1 MFNIEE
7 IITLTNPELL
17 LLYEAFQSK
26 WQRLIKPVT
35 FEKFCQL
42 YDTVNSEEQLYRV
55 LVGGELAGVFG
66 LSGHFSNRKV
76 SYNGKKKLSD
86 WRWYLGIE
94 LLKDKIQA
102 NECYVSFITI
112 SESYRGQ
119 SLGSECLAYIEKL
132 AKGLAGID
140 TVTLFV
146 ATDNQRAVS
155 FYQQNDYGVIN
166 QLQSWLTSY
175 FLGEKKWLKMT
186 KKVGM

>member
-1 MFNIEE
+1 M
-7 IITLTNPELL
+7 
-17 LLYEAFQSK
+17 
-26 WQRLIKPVT
+26 
-35 FEKFCQL
+35 
-42 YDTVNSEEQLYRV
+42 
-55 LVGGELAGVFG
+55 
-66 LSGHFSNRKV
+66 
-76 SYNGKKKLSD
+76 
-86 WRWYLGIE
+86 
-94 LLKDKIQA
+94 LKDKIQA